1 MPHDAVESLNTF
13 RTPAPHGAARMSE
26 PRMEGDDPPLRA
38 LAARQPDARWP
49 LLGLLICV
57 TAIGPTT
64 LNILVP
70 ALPGLAAALATD
82 ADTVQL
88 AVSLYLV
95 GLASAQ
101 LLAGPLS
108 DRFGRRPVLL
118 GGLALTAVMSL
129 AALAVADVAGLIVV
143 RVVQAIGAASGLV
156 VARAIV
162 RDLFERDRAAAT
174 LGLIATAMVVAPT
187 FGPLIGG
194 ILETAFGWQSIF
206 LFVAAVSLAVLLWAV
221 KALPETRARDA
232 GIAPSRGF
240 LFDVRALARH
250 PRFHGYVLCAA
261 FGSGT
266 FFAFLGGGPHAVVTL
281 MGRSSAEFGIW
292 FAASSLGYMAG
303 NFLTSRLSERYGVDT
318 MIWWGLLLEAIG
330 ATASTALAGLAPW
343 WGPAII
349 FAPQLVIGFGNG
361 VMLPNA
367 IAGAISARPL
377 AAGTASG
384 FLGCM
389 QMMAGAAFVQLGG
402 LVLAGATTVLPLAVL
417 LAAIVAG
424 FALAFFLL
432 VRPPLVGL

>member
-1 MPHDAVESLNTF
+1 MTRLES
-13 RTPAPHGAARMSE
+13 
-26 PRMEGDDPPLRA
+26 
-38 LAARQPDARWP
+38 RQPETPWP
-49 LLGLLICV
+49 LLSLLICI

-64 LNILVP
+64 LNVLVP
-70 ALPGLAAALATD
+70 ALPRLTVVLATD
-82 ADTVQL
+82 PDTAQL

-95 GLASAQ
+95 GLATAQ
-101 LLAGPLS
+101 LFAGPLS
-108 DRFGRRPVLL
+108 DRFGRRPVVL
-118 GGLALTAVMSL
+118 GGLALTTIMSL
-129 AALAVADVAGLIVV
+129 AALTVVDVTGLIAV

-162 RDLFERDRAAAT
+162 RDLFERDRAAAM

-206 LFVAAVSLAVLLWAV
+206 LFVAAVSFLVLVWAA
-221 KALPETRARDA
+221 KILPETRARHA
-232 GIAPSRGF
+232 EFGSPRGF
-240 LFDVRALARH
+240 VIDVGALARN

-266 FFAFLGGGPHAVVTL
+266 FFAFLGAGPHAVVTL
-281 MGRSSAEFGIW
+281 MGRSSAEFGMW

-318 MIWWGLLLEAIG
+318 MIWWGLVLEAVGVAGSI
-330 ATASTALAGLAPW
+330 SLAAVAPW

-349 FAPQLVIGFGNG
+349 FVPQLVIGFGNG

-367 IAGAISARPL
+367 IAGAISARPP

-384 FLGCM
+384 FLGCI

-402 LVLAGATTVLPLAVL
+402 LVLATATTVLPLAIL
-417 LAAIVAG
+417 LAAIVGG

-432 VRPPLVGL
+432 VRPPLVDF